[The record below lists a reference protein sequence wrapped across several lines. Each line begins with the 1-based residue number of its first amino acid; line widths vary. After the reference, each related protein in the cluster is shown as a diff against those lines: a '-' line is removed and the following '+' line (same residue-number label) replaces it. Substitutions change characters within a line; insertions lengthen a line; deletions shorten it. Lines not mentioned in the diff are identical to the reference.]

1 MPGLGL
7 PIRLALL
14 VILLGS
20 AGVGRAQQAVRPNAQ
35 AAAPAGK
42 PPTDPKQI
50 LRLPPVQPGR
60 PQRRPI
66 VLGLPRAQTDAAGEL
81 TDVRP
86 DVHYGVPAPKS
97 EISTNAPGM
106 TASWSNDPQYG
117 RPIFQRMWDSPGAT
131 PVNAQGT
138 APMALPLPEPLPPG
152 TAEYAPLPLGEGET
166 LVPGEMGYD
175 GMYGPEADPWADHP
189 PCGGWRKFGCPH
201 CSPIERWFGS
211 AHGPSDAGLGQERVM
226 LAPFEI
232 DVSQPFNNLRTRV
245 DCAYN
250 LERPDRAEY
259 FWARPSSLTGLGPSI
274 PERSVDYQD
283 IRFQLEFGG
292 PKFSAATD
300 IPIRILDPDLNPNTA
315 GFGDMNLTTK
325 LVLVD
330 GKRWQI
336 TQYFRTYFNTGYFPR
351 GLGTGHISIEPGF
364 LARMKWSERTYF
376 HSEIK
381 FWVPTPGHL
390 DHAGEVLKFGAGVSH
405 VWFETDSFA
414 AMPTL
419 ELVGW
424 SVLDGLETSYPGGVP
439 VEVDPEGILNI
450 HPGIRFVRDADS
462 DLGLFELGIGGGAAV
477 TTNRWYESLLRIEA
491 RFSF

>member
-1 MPGLGL
+1 MPGLGI
-7 PIRLALL
+7 PIRVALLALL
-14 VILLGS
+14 WGAAEHAL
-20 AGVGRAQQAVRPNAQ
+20 AQPARPNAPQ
-35 AAAPAGK
+35 SVPAGK
-42 PPTDPKQI
+42 PPTDPQQS

-66 VLGLPRAQTDAAGEL
+66 VLGLPRAETNAAGEL

-86 DVHYGVPAPKS
+86 DVHYGERTPQR
-97 EISTNAPGM
+97 EITANAPGM
-106 TASWSNDPQYG
+106 TASWSDDPSYG
-117 RPIFQRMWDSPGAT
+117 RPVFRRLWDSPGAT
-131 PVNAQGT
+131 PIAAQGA
-138 APMALPLPEPLPPG
+138 APGMLPLPEPLPPG
-152 TAEYAPLPLGEGET
+152 DIAPPPLGEGEV
-166 LVPGEMGYD
+166 LVPGDIDYGMMGTD
-175 GMYGPEADPWADHP
+175 VDPWANHP
-189 PCGGWRKFGCPH
+189 PCGGLRQFGCPH
-201 CSPIERWFGS
+201 CSPIERWFGKS
-211 AHGPSDAGLGQERVM
+211 EQATDAGVGQERVM

-232 DVSQPFNNLRTRV
+232 DVSQPFNNLRMRV

-259 FWARPSSLTGLGPSI
+259 YWARPSSLGGLGPSL

-300 IPIRILDPDLNPNTA
+300 IPIRVLDPDVNPNTA
-315 GFGDMNLTTK
+315 GFADMNLTTK

-330 GKRWQI
+330 GKRWQV
-336 TQYFRTYFNTGYFPR
+336 TQYFRTYFNTGFMPR
-351 GLGTGHISIEPGF
+351 GLGNGHVSIEPGF
-364 LARMKWSERTYF
+364 LGRMKWSDRTYF

-381 FWVPTPGHL
+381 FWVPTPGHP

-424 SVLDGLETSYPGGVP
+424 SVLDGLETTYPAGVP
-439 VEVDPEGILNI
+439 VEVDPEGIFNI

-462 DLGLFELGIGGGAAV
+462 DLGLFELGVSGAAAV
-477 TTNRWYESLLRIEA
+477 TTNRWYESLLRVEA

>member
-1 MPGLGL
+1 MANMPGM
-7 PIRLALL
+7 A
-14 VILLGS
+14 
-20 AGVGRAQQAVRPNAQ
+20 
-35 AAAPAGK
+35 
-42 PPTDPKQI
+42 
-50 LRLPPVQPGR
+50 
-60 PQRRPI
+60 
-66 VLGLPRAQTDAAGEL
+66 
-81 TDVRP
+81 
-86 DVHYGVPAPKS
+86 
-97 EISTNAPGM
+97 
-106 TASWSNDPQYG
+106 ASWSDDPLYG
-117 RPIFQRMWDSPGAT
+117 RPVFRRMWEAPGTT
-131 PVNAQGT
+131 PVSARGA
-138 APMALPLPEPLPPG
+138 APDMLPLPEQLPPG
-152 TAEYAPLPLGEGET
+152 NAEFVPSPLGA
-166 LVPGEMGYD
+166 GEMIYPGD
-175 GMYGPEADPWADHP
+175 PAAMGDYGPTAPWSDHP
-189 PCGGWRKFGCPH
+189 PCGGLRRFGCPH
-201 CSPIERWFGS
+201 CSPLDRWFGS
-211 AHGPSDAGLGQERVM
+211 ADGPSDAGLGQERVM

-232 DVSQPFNNLRTRV
+232 DVTQPFNNLRTRI

-259 FWARPSSLTGLGPSI
+259 FWARPSSLTGLGPSL

-315 GFGDMNLTTK
+315 GFADMNLTTK

-336 TQYFRTYFNTGYFPR
+336 TQYFRTYFNTGFFPR
-351 GLGTGHISIEPGF
+351 GLGTGHVSIEPGF

-390 DHAGEVLKFGAGVSH
+390 DHAGEVIKLGAGVSH
-405 VWFETDSFA
+405 VWYETDSFA
-414 AMPTL
+414 IMPTL

-424 SVLDGLETSYPGGVP
+424 SVLDGLETPYPAGAP
-439 VEVDPEGILNI
+439 LEVDPEGILNI
-450 HPGIRFVRDADS
+450 HPGIRMVRDADS
-462 DLGLFELGIGGGAAV
+462 ELGLFELGVSGGAAV